1 MPQFDPRTAPIRYA
15 PALLG
20 SAAVAVS
27 AVLGAGVAALVQQ
40 PHKTARAAAPAAVE
54 LNKLEP
60 QAIAEAQARP
70 GLSEPKAVPVKILPG
85 ETFEAAVR
93 RTGVAADEA
102 RSVVQTLAK
111 GFDTVNIKAGLAFQ
125 AVVAHPRGRGGPAQ
139 LIGLSMQTGP
149 ASTLTLSRTFDG
161 ALRLRELEEQVRE
174 ETTVAQGRMEGSLYE
189 SALKAGADSR
199 MVSQAAKLFAAK
211 LDFSRDIQPDDEFR
225 LVFDRK
231 VSESGKTIATGE
243 LRYAEVVSKGKAQRF
258 YRFNSRSGSSEF
270 FDETGKNIRG
280 FLLRTPVDGARVSST
295 FGARRHPILGYTRM
309 HQGIDFAAGT
319 GTPILSAGAGVVA
332 EIRTAGGY
340 GRWVKIRHQGG
351 WETSY
356 AHMSRFASGLK
367 KGSSIAQGQ
376 VIGYVGSSGLATGPH
391 LHYEISLNGKKVNPI
406 GAKVPQGN
414 ILAGQEL
421 AQFKAQKAE
430 IDRLITA
437 SAKAAPAPAAK
448 QLASLSLR
456 PAL

>member
-1 MPQFDPRTAPIRYA
+1 MPQFDPRLAPTRYA

-20 SAAVAVS
+20 GAAVAFS
-27 AVLGAGVAALVQQ
+27 ALIGAGVATMLH
-40 PHKTARAAAPAAVE
+40 HKPTAGPEVPTVAKMQA
-54 LNKLEP
+54 LEP
-60 QAIAEAQARP
+60 QALAEAQQRP
-70 GLSEPKAVPVKILPG
+70 GLSEPQAVPVKILPG

-102 RSVVQTLAK
+102 RTVVQALAR

-125 AVVAHPRGRGGPAQ
+125 AVVAHPREGRTGPAQ

-211 LDFSRDIQPDDEFR
+211 LDFSRDIKADDQFR

-231 VSESGKTIATGE
+231 VTESGKTVETGN
-243 LRYAEVVSKGKAQRF
+243 LLYAEIGAKGQTTRF
-258 YRFNSRSGSSEF
+258 YRYESKSGAPEF

-280 FLLRTPVDGARVSST
+280 FLLRTPVDGARITSN

-309 HQGIDFAAGT
+309 HQGIDFGARA
-319 GTPILSAGAGVVA
+319 GTPILSAGAGVVSFSG
-332 EIRTAGGY
+332 RAGGY
-340 GRWVKIRHQGG
+340 GNQVRVKHQGG

-356 AHMSRFASGLK
+356 SHMSRFA
-367 KGSSIAQGQ
+367 KGIKNGQRVAQGQ
-376 VIGYVGSSGLATGPH
+376 VIGYVGSTGMSTGPH
-391 LHYEISLNGKKVNPI
+391 LHYEIALNGRKQNPV
-406 GAKVPQGN
+406 GAKIPQGN
-414 ILAGQEL
+414 SLSGAEL
-421 AQFKAQKAE
+421 AAFRSQKSKIDAVLAQ
-430 IDRLITA
+430 
-437 SAKAAPAPAAK
+437 AATREDAPQ
-448 QLASLSLR
+448 QLASLDLR
-456 PAL
+456 PALR